1 MLFVLILSDFGCAL
15 CDRRSF
21 ARVFVCLFRCCHNL
35 TTKLIVMSTSEG
47 FNLEYGE
54 LLVAAAEIQIWIE
67 EYRRLLE
74 SEVDAFEFFD
84 YSMIGLQ

>member
-1 MLFVLILSDFGCAL
+1 
-15 CDRRSF
+15 
-21 ARVFVCLFRCCHNL
+21 
-35 TTKLIVMSTSEG
+35 MSTSED

-54 LLVAAAEIQIWIE
+54 LLVAATEIQIWIE